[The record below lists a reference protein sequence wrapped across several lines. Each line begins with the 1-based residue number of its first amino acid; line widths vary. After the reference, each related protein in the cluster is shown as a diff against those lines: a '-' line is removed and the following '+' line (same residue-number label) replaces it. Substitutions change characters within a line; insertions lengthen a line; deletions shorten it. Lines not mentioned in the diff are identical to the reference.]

1 MSEVAKLSADQA
13 EQHLGGL
20 TEVLLDCVAGGASVS
35 FMADLT
41 RTEAEN
47 FWRAT
52 IAEMKNGIQHLFA
65 AFRGGRLVG
74 TVLLQPCWKPN
85 QPHRA
90 EISKLLVHRD
100 ARRGGTASRL
110 IDALEER
117 ARALGFTLL
126 TLDTETGSGAES
138 FYERRGYVRAGEIP
152 GYALSPDGRL
162 CGTTFYY
169 KRL

>member
-1 MSEVAKLSADQA
+1 VSEVAKLSADDA

-20 TEVLLDCVAGGASVS
+20 TDVLLDCVAGGASVS

-41 RTEAEN
+41 RAEAED

-52 IAEMKNGIQHLFA
+52 IADMKTGVQHLFA
-65 AFRGGRLVG
+65 AFNGKRLTG

-90 EISKLLVHRD
+90 DVAKLLVHRA

-110 IDALEER
+110 MDALEER

-126 TLDTETGSGAES
+126 TLDTETGSAAEP
-138 FYERRGYVRAGEIP
+138 FYARRGYVRVGDIP